1 MEITSEKLYS
11 LIEKK
16 MTKNK
21 KKNEQNNNNN
31 KTLITQNDLQIL
43 TYGYIFNNSYISKIT
58 FNSMEKNILY
68 NFENLEYLSLTHNSI
83 RNIDFIK
90 HFPNLYYLDL
100 YKNSIDDFASLNKK
114 NIFGYIRL
122 SIDHFNEKKILQIH
136 GLTAIMFDINLRDN
150 QILKGLIYNNPNILM
165 LNFRI
170 NYIIDKIIS
179 KEQNRRNLKKMQ
191 TQHIMRL
198 SNDFLNTDNLT
209 NSNSYSV
216 QNLKIYN
223 PALLKIKKFYDNYT
237 KQIDN
242 ILNLQRLNSS
252 SLLKEN
258 KDYLKIEK
266 KKLILLYEYYLE
278 LTKLNNNI
286 KNYYI
291 NNTDNIYENKK
302 INKIRIYGITRFIDN
317 KKKEEKKF
325 RIIIIILISYL
336 FASLNL
342 ISSNM
347 FITVINFI
355 LGKYANIKF
364 EELVSKDTNLESVFL
379 ISIYFFIYDIFIQKF
394 KDIKVNK
401 FYENIITILSM
412 DKLVLKANILFENL
426 HTTGKNNNKFSNK
439 KNIINHKLNF
449 INQIEISEEIIIL
462 IQFFYD
468 YILYDKLDKIFLNS
482 EISNEYITFIEFKE
496 TIQQEKL
503 EKNNIVSISDHK
515 YKKIQLDNLNTQFYL
530 AQEKIKILRN
540 KLFLPK
546 TKKKRV
552 LKTYYNYNNYYKNKD
567 DIKVNDILK
576 VRSVKIINKTF
587 NQTYS
592 FQKNRKREIFD
603 FNFSENEKEKNK
615 TSINNY
621 KSNIRNKNNDSFKND
636 VQYVLLK
643 SIINNNHLL
652 NQKSRIKE
660 KNEKTKR
667 KILKKNFNEKSEKFI
682 QTNISDGNNS
692 INNISIFSSNNN
704 QKTINS
710 NHMIHL
716 NQKIKSFENN
726 NAFIPFNIQTP
737 NNKKLKDYF
746 DKGNKNNNEFT
757 LNSYSKENK
766 IRKLSRYNLIKKL
779 SSPVKLMSP
788 GLDNI
793 FTDENNK

>member
-31 KTLITQNDLQIL
+31 KTLITQNDLQVL

-165 LNFRI
+165 LNFKI

-209 NSNSYSV
+209 NCNSYSV

-291 NNTDNIYENKK
+291 NNADNIYENEK
-302 INKIRIYGITRFIDN
+302 INKIRIYGITRIIDN

-379 ISIYFFIYDIFIQKF
+379 ISIYFFIYDIFIQNF

-401 FYENIITILSM
+401 FYENIIKILSM

-546 TKKKRV
+546 TKKRRV
-552 LKTYYNYNNYYKNKD
+552 LKTFYNYNNYYKNKD

-615 TSINNY
+615 TLINNY

-636 VQYVLLK
+636 VQYIFLK

-652 NQKSRIKE
+652 NQKSKIKE
-660 KNEKTKR
+660 KNEKIKR
-667 KILKKNFNEKSEKFI
+667 KILKKNLDEKSEKFI
-682 QTNISDGNNS
+682 QTNISEANNS

-716 NQKIKSFENN
+716 NQKIKSFENK

>member
-31 KTLITQNDLQIL
+31 KTLITQNDLQVL

-165 LNFRI
+165 LNFKI

-209 NSNSYSV
+209 NCNSYSV

-286 KNYYI
+286 Q
-291 NNTDNIYENKK
+291 
-302 INKIRIYGITRFIDN
+302 
-317 KKKEEKKF
+317 
-325 RIIIIILISYL
+325 
-336 FASLNL
+336 
-342 ISSNM
+342 
-347 FITVINFI
+347 
-355 LGKYANIKF
+355 
-364 EELVSKDTNLESVFL
+364 ES
-379 ISIYFFIYDIFIQKF
+379 
-394 KDIKVNK
+394 
-401 FYENIITILSM
+401 
-412 DKLVLKANILFENL
+412 
-426 HTTGKNNNKFSNK
+426 
-439 KNIINHKLNF
+439 
-449 INQIEISEEIIIL
+449 
-462 IQFFYD
+462 
-468 YILYDKLDKIFLNS
+468 
-482 EISNEYITFIEFKE
+482 
-496 TIQQEKL
+496 
-503 EKNNIVSISDHK
+503 
-515 YKKIQLDNLNTQFYL
+515 
-530 AQEKIKILRN
+530 
-540 KLFLPK
+540 
-546 TKKKRV
+546 
-552 LKTYYNYNNYYKNKD
+552 
-567 DIKVNDILK
+567 
-576 VRSVKIINKTF
+576 
-587 NQTYS
+587 
-592 FQKNRKREIFD
+592 
-603 FNFSENEKEKNK
+603 
-615 TSINNY
+615 
-621 KSNIRNKNNDSFKND
+621 
-636 VQYVLLK
+636 
-643 SIINNNHLL
+643 
-652 NQKSRIKE
+652 
-660 KNEKTKR
+660 
-667 KILKKNFNEKSEKFI
+667 
-682 QTNISDGNNS
+682 
-692 INNISIFSSNNN
+692 
-704 QKTINS
+704 
-710 NHMIHL
+710 
-716 NQKIKSFENN
+716 
-726 NAFIPFNIQTP
+726 
-737 NNKKLKDYF
+737 
-746 DKGNKNNNEFT
+746 
-757 LNSYSKENK
+757 
-766 IRKLSRYNLIKKL
+766 
-779 SSPVKLMSP
+779 
-788 GLDNI
+788 
-793 FTDENNK
+793 

>member
-21 KKNEQNNNNN
+21 KKNEQNNN

-100 YKNSIDDFASLNKK
+100 YNNLIDDFSSLNKK

-122 SIDHFNEKKILQIH
+122 SIDHFNEKKILQIQ
-136 GLTAIMFDINLRDN
+136 GLTAIMFEINLRDN

-165 LNFRI
+165 LNYKI

-179 KEQNRRNLKKMQ
+179 KEQSRRTLKKMQ
-191 TQHIMRL
+191 TQLIMRL
-198 SNDFLNTDNLT
+198 PTDLLISDNATNTKH
-209 NSNSYSV
+209 NSVS
-216 QNLKIYN
+216 NLKIHN
-223 PALLKIKKFYDNYT
+223 PILLKIKEFYDNYT

-266 KKLILLYEYYLE
+266 KKLILLYEYYIE

-291 NNTDNIYENKK
+291 NNTDNIYENEK
-302 INKIRIYGITRFIDN
+302 INKIRIYGITRIIDN
-317 KKKEEKKF
+317 KKKEETKF

-379 ISIYFFIYDIFIQKF
+379 ISIYFFIYDIFIQNF

-401 FYENIITILSM
+401 FYENIIKILSM

-546 TKKKRV
+546 TKKRRL

-603 FNFSENEKEKNK
+603 LNFSENEKEKNK

-660 KNEKTKR
+660 KNEKIKR
-667 KILKKNFNEKSEKFI
+667 KILKKNLNEKSEKFI
-682 QTNISDGNNS
+682 QTNISEANNS

-716 NQKIKSFENN
+716 NQKIKSFENK

-788 GLDNI
+788 DLDNI
-793 FTDENNK
+793 FTDENDK

>member
-31 KTLITQNDLQIL
+31 KTLITQNDLQVL

-209 NSNSYSV
+209 NCNSYSV

-291 NNTDNIYENKK
+291 NNADNIYENEK
-302 INKIRIYGITRFIDN
+302 INKIRIYGITRIIDN

-379 ISIYFFIYDIFIQKF
+379 ISIYFFIYDIFIQNF

-401 FYENIITILSM
+401 FYENIIKILSM

-546 TKKKRV
+546 TKKRRV
-552 LKTYYNYNNYYKNKD
+552 LKTFYNYNNYYKNKD

-636 VQYVLLK
+636 VQYILLK

-652 NQKSRIKE
+652 NQKSKIKE
-660 KNEKTKR
+660 KNEKIKR
-667 KILKKNFNEKSEKFI
+667 KILKKNLDEKSEKFI
-682 QTNISDGNNS
+682 QTNISEANNS

-716 NQKIKSFENN
+716 NQKIKSFENKN
-726 NAFIPFNIQTP
+726 SFIPFNIQTP

>member
-31 KTLITQNDLQIL
+31 KTLITQNDLQVL

-165 LNFRI
+165 LNFKI

-209 NSNSYSV
+209 NCNSYSV

-291 NNTDNIYENKK
+291 NNADNIYENEK
-302 INKIRIYGITRFIDN
+302 INKIRIYGITRIIDN

-379 ISIYFFIYDIFIQKF
+379 ISIYFFIYDIFIQNF

-401 FYENIITILSM
+401 FYENIIKILSM

-426 HTTGKNNNKFSNK
+426 HTTRKNNNKFSNK

-546 TKKKRV
+546 TKKRRV
-552 LKTYYNYNNYYKNKD
+552 LKTFYNYNNYYKNKD

-603 FNFSENEKEKNK
+603 LNFSENEKEKNK

-660 KNEKTKR
+660 KNEKIKR
-667 KILKKNFNEKSEKFI
+667 KILKKNLNEKSEKFI
-682 QTNISDGNNS
+682 QTNISEANNS

-716 NQKIKSFENN
+716 NQKIKSFENK

-793 FTDENNK
+793 FTDEKC

>member
-31 KTLITQNDLQIL
+31 KTLITQNDLQVL

-165 LNFRI
+165 LNFKI

-209 NSNSYSV
+209 NCNSYSV

-291 NNTDNIYENKK
+291 NNADNIYENEK
-302 INKIRIYGITRFIDN
+302 INKIRIYGITRIIDN

-379 ISIYFFIYDIFIQKF
+379 ISIYFFIYDIFIQNF

-401 FYENIITILSM
+401 FYENIIKILSM

-546 TKKKRV
+546 TKKRRV
-552 LKTYYNYNNYYKNKD
+552 LKTFYNYNNYYKNKD

-636 VQYVLLK
+636 VQYILLK

-652 NQKSRIKE
+652 NQKSKIKE
-660 KNEKTKR
+660 KNEKIKR
-667 KILKKNFNEKSEKFI
+667 KILKKNLDEKSEKFI
-682 QTNISDGNNS
+682 QTNISEANNS

-716 NQKIKSFENN
+716 NQKIKSFENK

>member
-31 KTLITQNDLQIL
+31 KTLITQNDLQVL

-165 LNFRI
+165 LNFKI

-209 NSNSYSV
+209 NCNSYSV

-291 NNTDNIYENKK
+291 NNADNIYENEK
-302 INKIRIYGITRFIDN
+302 INKIRIYGITRIIDN

-379 ISIYFFIYDIFIQKF
+379 ISIYFFIYDIFIQNF

-401 FYENIITILSM
+401 FYENIIKILSM

-546 TKKKRV
+546 TKKRRV
-552 LKTYYNYNNYYKNKD
+552 LKTFYNYNNYYKNKD

-615 TSINNY
+615 TLINNY

-636 VQYVLLK
+636 VQYILLK

-652 NQKSRIKE
+652 NQKSKIKE
-660 KNEKTKR
+660 KNEKIKR
-667 KILKKNFNEKSEKFI
+667 KILKKNLDEKSEKFI
-682 QTNISDGNNS
+682 QTNISEANNS

-716 NQKIKSFENN
+716 NQKIKSFENK